1 MKQSNALILPFKNIW
16 PSIGQNVFLAPSAQ
30 IIGKITISDNAN
42 IWFNCVLRG
51 DVHEISVGDGT
62 NIQDGTIIH
71 VTTGG
76 IGTHIG
82 KNVTIG
88 HAALLHDCTLEDE
101 CFIGMGATLLDKVH
115 VEKGAMVAAGA
126 LVTPG
131 KRVPTGELWA
141 GSPAKFMR
149 PLTEAES
156 LHILHSAKHYQQLAQ
171 HYLDLLKPFNFQ

>member
-1 MKQSNALILPFKNIW
+1 MKKNEALILPYKNIY
-16 PSIGQNVFLAPSAQ
+16 PNIGENVFLAPTAQ
-30 IIGKITISDNAN
+30 IIGKVTIGDHAN

-51 DVHEISVGDGT
+51 DVHEISVGEGT

-76 IGTHIG
+76 LGTHIG
-82 KNVTIG
+82 QNVTIG

-101 CFIGMGATLLDKVH
+101 CFIGMGATLLDKVY
-115 VEKGAMVAAGA
+115 VEKGAMIAAGA

-131 KRVPTGELWA
+131 KRIPKGELWA

-149 PLTEAES
+149 FLTEAES
-156 LHILHSAKHYQQLAQ
+156 LHISHSAKHYQNLAQ
-171 HYLDLLKPFNFQ
+171 QYLDYFKE

>member
-1 MKQSNALILPFKNIW
+1 MKKNETLILPYQNIF
-16 PSIGQNVFLAPSAQ
+16 PNIGENVFLAPTAQ
-30 IIGKITISDNAN
+30 IIGKVTIGDRAN

-51 DVHEISVGDGT
+51 DVHKISVDEGT

-115 VEKGAMVAAGA
+115 IEKGAMVAAGA

-131 KRVPTGELWA
+131 KRIPTGELWA

-149 PLTEAES
+149 FLTEAES
-156 LHILHSAKHYQQLAQ
+156 LHILHSAKHYQHLAQ
-171 HYLDLLKPFNFQ
+171 QYLDYFKE

>member
-1 MKQSNALILPFKNIW
+1 MKKNEALILPYKNIF
-16 PSIGQNVFLAPSAQ
+16 PSIGENVFLAPTAQ
-30 IIGKITISDNAN
+30 IIGKVSISDRAN

-51 DVHEISVGDGT
+51 DVHEISVGEGT

-76 IGTHIG
+76 LGTHIG
-82 KNVTIG
+82 QNVTIG

-101 CFIGMGATLLDKVH
+101 CFIGMGATLLDKVY
-115 VEKGAMVAAGA
+115 VEKGAMIAAGA

-131 KRVPTGELWA
+131 KHIPKGELWA

-149 PLTEAES
+149 FLTEDES
-156 LHILHSAKHYQQLAQ
+156 LHILHSAKHYQNLAQ
-171 HYLDLLKPFNFQ
+171 QYLDYFK